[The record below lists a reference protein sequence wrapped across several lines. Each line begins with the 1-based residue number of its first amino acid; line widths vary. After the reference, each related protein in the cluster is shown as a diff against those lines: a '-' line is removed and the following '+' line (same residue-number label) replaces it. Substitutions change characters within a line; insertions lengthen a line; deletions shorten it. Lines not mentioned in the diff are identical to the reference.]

1 MKISRRFFL
10 ISLSVMAGVLIVYG
24 ILRWK
29 FGAFLPAAVDKNL
42 PDAIMFAAVAI
53 MLVSRKQRSDEAKAA
68 AAAEA
73 ERKRLEEEAAEAR
86 QVVAEDT
93 APEDT
98 VAEDAAEDGG
108 AADRAPA
115 SKTGDGERGAD
126 APG

>member
-1 MKISRRFFL
+1 MKMMKISRRFFL

-24 ILRWK
+24 LLRWK

-42 PDAIMFAAVAI
+42 PDVIMFAAVAV
-53 MLVSRKQRSDEAKAA
+53 MLINRKQRSDETKA

-86 QVVAEDT
+86 KVGAEDT
-93 APEDT
+93 APEDSGPW
-98 VAEDAAEDGG
+98 VK
-108 AADRAPA
+108 PV
-115 SKTGDGERGAD
+115 DGENGAD